1 MEGRHN
7 KDLGDWGEERAVE
20 FLRRHGFEVVDRQ
33 FHTVWGEID
42 IVAKKSGDY
51 YFVEVKTRV
60 DIDLAN
66 NAAVTY
72 QKTQKLLKS
81 IRVYAYKNKLE
92 DGSLISAALVVYVNK
107 FKKTVKFMFNVIY

>member
-1 MEGRHN
+1 MEGRRN

-66 NAAVTY
+66 NAAITY

-92 DGSLISAALVVYVNK
+92 DGSLIPAALVVYVNK

>member
-42 IVAKKSGDY
+42 IDRKS
-51 YFVEVKTRV
+51 TR
-60 DIDLAN
+60 LN
-66 NAAVTY
+66 SSHR
-72 QKTQKLLKS
+72 L
-81 IRVYAYKNKLE
+81 
-92 DGSLISAALVVYVNK
+92 
-107 FKKTVKFMFNVIY
+107 